1 MDSEPGLPLKRKQRR
16 SRTTFTAEQLEEL
29 ERAFERTHYPD
40 IYTREELAQRAKLT
54 EARVQVGTHR
64 HTHTLQT
71 HSRFDSRAMC
81 QSVMDMCHVGVKLPW
96 DVATHSLQLLDMC
109 VTPTSLSPMS
119 DLLPQTY
126 RHRRTQ
132 CVKTAYF
139 SQTLQKELCKD
150 PRIDA

>member
-1 MDSEPGLPLKRKQRR
+1 
-16 SRTTFTAEQLEEL
+16 
-29 ERAFERTHYPD
+29 
-40 IYTREELAQRAKLT
+40 
-54 EARVQVGTHR
+54 
-64 HTHTLQT
+64 
-71 HSRFDSRAMC
+71 MC
-81 QSVMDMCHVGVKLPW
+81 RSVMDMCHVGVKLPW